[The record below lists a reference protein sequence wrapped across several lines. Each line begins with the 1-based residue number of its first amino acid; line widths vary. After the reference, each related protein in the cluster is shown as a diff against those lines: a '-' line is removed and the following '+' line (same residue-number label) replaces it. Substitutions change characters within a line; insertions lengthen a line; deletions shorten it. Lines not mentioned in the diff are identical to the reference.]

1 MREIRSSGSV
11 EGVVSNHDPYS
22 DCPPRG
28 AHLPE
33 GCAGPL
39 LPRAPVSIGAVAAG
53 RSYWTAAVAARMS
66 KRGTC
71 SNTIHAIGLP
81 QELTP
86 TEENKGE

>member
-1 MREIRSSGSV
+1 
-11 EGVVSNHDPYS
+11 
-22 DCPPRG
+22 
-28 AHLPE
+28 
-33 GCAGPL
+33 
-39 LPRAPVSIGAVAAG
+39 
-53 RSYWTAAVAARMS
+53 VAARMS